1 MQYISAHLRLT
12 LSLCVYLSVCVCVC
26 IVFWV
31 RRHLWAG
38 LPFGRSQAGPP
49 SCCLLPVTCYHL
61 PFTCCPDTIKL
72 QSQLCV
78 LLPITLQLLL
88 LLPSLLSLLSQL
100 ISRAQSQLEVKA
112 KKHSNNIL
120 DNANA
125 NAPNDTVIVGHCF
138 CPIIGN
144 TLQKISTIS

>member
-12 LSLCVYLSVCVCVC
+12 LSLCVCVCVSALFFGSGVIC
-26 IVFWV
+26 GLGC
-31 RRHLWAG
+31 HLG
-38 LPFGRSQAGPP
+38 DPKLGR
-49 SCCLLPVTCYHL
+49 LPVTCYHL

-78 LLPITLQLLL
+78 LLPITLQLLSL
-88 LLPSLLSLLSQL
+88 LLLLSLLPQL

-112 KKHSNNIL
+112 KNTTTKTL

-144 TLQKISTIS
+144 TLQNKYH